1 MLSPNTSTIL
11 DKAVK
16 FSISMHMY
24 YNVRDCLDDNG
35 QPVDITPREILNMFY
50 DCETYIKAAESEIDF
65 NLDGSNV
72 FTGRFML
79 LNNRS
84 ESLLKD
90 HKAELIKWASEY
102 FPVESK
108 ERSPETNNFEF
119 FAIVWLAYLK
129 TNMEKVKEYYRNERV
144 AISNKYLTNQ

>member
-11 DKAVK
+11 DEAVK

-24 YNVRDCLDDNG
+24 YNVRDCLNDNG
-35 QPVDITPREILNMFY
+35 EPVDITPRELLNMFC
-50 DCETYIKAAESEIDF
+50 DCEAYIKAAETEIDF

-72 FTGRFML
+72 FTGRYML
-79 LNNRS
+79 VNTTS
-84 ESLLKD
+84 DSLLKY
-90 HKAELIKWASEY
+90 HKDELIKWASEL

-108 ERSPETNNFEF
+108 QRSPETDDFEF

-129 TNMEKVKEYYRNERV
+129 TNMEKVKEFYMNERL
-144 AISNKYLTNQ
+144 AISNKYLINQ